1 MAARC
6 SFCGKG
12 RNESDYLVAGPRG
25 VAICAEC
32 AGLAHQ
38 VASEALIDEE
48 TDLLL
53 TGISRLVTNDERHGS
68 FSGEIEKAAVA
79 VRLGRVTWIGAEAD
93 LPSRYRELRTIDCD
107 GRMVVPGFVDAGTH
121 LLGTGH
127 PVRPEPLAVVER
139 AVRLAGRM
147 MSRGVTSLDLRA
159 GGSDDPTI
167 DTMLLAAAR
176 EVGER
181 LPLQVSVT
189 WMMGG
194 NMDRRTLEQVMAPT
208 AARLASAV
216 EVACDGDPEALGLRH
231 TLRVTRSLRPRV
243 RICEANPKGC
253 LDASSGALTVEGTV
267 LAAVDGTIPVIR
279 PLLGLDGGRIPGRG
293 LWDAGARPAFSTGS
307 DPEGRV
313 SEGMGLAMALAVAY
327 GGLTAAEALWCA
339 TRGGALSMGDRERG
353 RLRAGAPADLVVVDG
368 DEPADVLR
376 TPDTS
381 PAWRVIVGGSI
392 VP

>member
-25 VAICAEC
+25 VAICSEC

-38 VASEALIDEE
+38 VASEVLVDEE

-68 FSGEIEKAAVA
+68 YSGEIEKAAVA
-79 VRLGRVTWIGAEAD
+79 VRLGRVTWIGSEAD
-93 LPSRYRELRTIDCD
+93 LPSRYRDLRTIDCD
-107 GRMVVPGFVDAGTH
+107 GRMVTPGFVDAGTH

-127 PVRPEPLAVVER
+127 PVRPDPMAVVER
-139 AVRLAGRM
+139 AVLFAGRM

-189 WMMGG
+189 WVV
-194 NMDRRTLEQVMAPT
+194 DPALDHRTLRQVMAPT

-216 EVACDGDPEALGLRH
+216 ELACDGDPEALELRE
-231 TLRVTRSLRPRV
+231 TLRVTRALRPRV
-243 RICEANPKGC
+243 RICETSPRAC

-267 LAAVDGTIPVIR
+267 LAAVDGTIPVVR

-293 LWDAGARPAFSTGS
+293 LWDAGAPPAFSTGS
-307 DPEGRV
+307 DPDNRV
-313 SEGMGLAMALAVAY
+313 SEGMGLAMSLAVAY
-327 GGLTAAEALWCA
+327 GGLDPSEALWCA
-339 TRGGALSMGDRERG
+339 TRGGALALGDRERG
-353 RLRAGAPADLVVVDG
+353 RLRAGAPADLVIVDG

-376 TPDTS
+376 TPDSS
-381 PAWRVIVGGSI
+381 PAWRVVVGGSI